1 MRKIFRDTN
10 LFIYLLE
17 NEDEYA
23 ARVTALYLYTVRQGD
38 GLFTSALTVGELL
51 VGPVKIGGEE
61 LARRYER
68 EIEERAIVVPFDMPA
83 AFRFAE
89 IRQDRSIRIPD
100 AIQLA
105 CASAAGADVFVTNDF
120 RLSRKTVRGIRS
132 IRSLDAA
139 TR

>member
-1 MRKIFRDTN
+1 MRKVFWDTN

-17 NEDEYA
+17 NDDEHA
-23 ARVTALYLYTVRQGD
+23 AKVAALHLHTVRRGD
-38 GLFTSALTVGELL
+38 ELFTSALTVGELL
-51 VGPVKIGGEE
+51 VGPMKVGGEE

-68 EIEERAIVVPFDMPA
+68 EIEERAIVVPFDLPA

-120 RLSRKTVRGIRS
+120 QLTQKTVQGIRS
-132 IRSLDAA
+132 IRSLDASA
-139 TR
+139 R

>member
-1 MRKIFRDTN
+1 MRKVLWDTN
-10 LFIYLLE
+10 LFVYLLE
-17 NEDEYA
+17 NEDEHA
-23 ARVTALYLYTVRQGD
+23 ARVAALHLYTVRRGD
-38 GLFTSALTVGELL
+38 ELFTSALTVGELL
-51 VGPVKIGGEE
+51 VGSMKVGGGE

-68 EIEERAIVVPFDMPA
+68 EIEERAIVVPFDLPA

-105 CASAAGADVFVTNDF
+105 CASAAGADVFVTNDLQ
-120 RLSRKTVRGIRS
+120 LSRKTVRGIRS